1 MAIATAIMA
10 GVGGAA
16 SLIQGISARR
26 QAKDARNSAQEAMRQ
41 ARQEAQIN
49 YIESLRVPTE
59 AYDRAFDAGVARQR
73 QSVQALQEG
82 GQRALASGLGRVN
95 AQQDATD
102 FQTRQA
108 MADRLFNLE
117 ASKAQEQGR
126 IRDEVVDMNLAQAK
140 EQNIRASEQEQLSAS
155 AITGGILGL
164 GSAAGNILESSALFP
179 DGDAK
184 GLAGDVSDAGFAG
197 DMSSDEVARELS
209 KNFTPDE
216 INRMSEM
223 VKNNQN
229 PFASLGS
236 QSFDLRAAF
245 GTPNF

>member
-82 GQRALASGLGRVN
+82 GMRGQEGGIGKIN
-95 AQQDATD
+95 AVADATD

-117 ASKAQEQGR
+117 KTKAQEQGR
-126 IRDEVVDMNLAQAK
+126 IRDEVVDMNLAQAQ

-155 AITGGILGL
+155 AITSGIKGL
-164 GSAAGNILESSALFP
+164 GASAGGFLEASSLFGDEGVNELMDSGLGQGMNI
-179 DGDAK
+179 K
-184 GLAGDVSDAGFAG
+184 DV
-197 DMSSDEVARELS
+197 
-209 KNFTPDE
+209 K
-216 INRMSEM
+216 NRMSNMSDNEIRSLIKATDAG
-223 VKNNQN
+223 VDY
-229 PFASLGS
+229 FAPVSNMK
-236 QSFDLRAAF
+236 QSSIIPYSSSFSFNKTL
-245 GTPNF
+245 

>member
-10 GVGGAA
+10 GIGGAA

-82 GQRALASGLGRVN
+82 GQRALASGLARVN

-117 ASKAQEQGR
+117 TTKAKEKGR
-126 IRDEVVDMNLAQAK
+126 IRDEVVDMKLAQAQ
-140 EQNIRASEQEQLSAS
+140 EQNIIGSELEERSAGAISSGIKGLGAS
-155 AITGGILGL
+155 AGGFLE
-164 GSAAGNILESSALFP
+164 AAGLFGA
-179 DGDAK
+179 GDASK
-184 GLAGDVSDAGFAG
+184 T
-197 DMSSDEVARELS
+197 ELGQGIGNALKTS
-209 KNFTPDE
+209 KE
-216 INRMSEM
+216 G
-223 VKNNQN
+223 VN
-229 PFASLGS
+229 PFA
-236 QSFDLRAAF
+236 AF
-245 GTPNF
+245 STIN

>member
-59 AYDRAFDAGVARQR
+59 AYDRAFDASVARQR

-82 GQRALASGLGRVN
+82 GIRGIEGGIGSIN
-95 AQQDATD
+95 AVADARD
-102 FQTRQA
+102 VQTRQE

-117 ASKAQEQGR
+117 TDKVEEQGR
-126 IRDEVVDMNLAQAK
+126 IRDEVVDMNLAQAQ
-140 EQNIRASEQEQLSAS
+140 EQNIRASEQEQISAAAISSGIKGLGAS
-155 AITGGILGL
+155 AGGF
-164 GSAAGNILESSALFP
+164 LEASSLFGA
-179 DGDAK
+179 GDA
-184 GLAGDVSDAGFAG
+184 STT
-197 DMSSDEVARELS
+197 ELGQGIGNALKIS
-209 KNFTPDE
+209 KE
-216 INRMSEM
+216 G
-223 VKNNQN
+223 VN
-229 PFASLGS
+229 PL
-236 QSFDLRAAF
+236 AAF
-245 GTPNF
+245 STIN

>member
-59 AYDRAFDAGVARQR
+59 AYDRAFDASVARQR

-82 GQRALASGLGRVN
+82 GIRGQEGGIGKIN
-95 AQQDATD
+95 AVADATD

-117 ASKAQEQGR
+117 KTKAQEKGR
-126 IRDEVVDMNLAQAK
+126 IRDEVVDMKLAQAQ

-155 AITGGILGL
+155 AITSGIKGL
-164 GSAAGNILESSALFP
+164 GASAAGFLESAGLFG

-184 GLAGDVSDAGFAG
+184 GLASDVSDAGFAG

>member
-10 GVGGAA
+10 GVGGVA

-117 ASKAQEQGR
+117 TDKVEEQGR
-126 IRDEVVDMNLAQAK
+126 IRDEVVDMNLAQAQ
-140 EQNIRASEQEQLSAS
+140 EQNIRASEQEQLSAA
-155 AITGGILGL
+155 AISSGIKGL
-164 GSAAGNILESSALFP
+164 GSAAGGFLESSGLF
-179 DGDAK
+179 GDEGVNELMDS
-184 GLAGDVSDAGFAG
+184 GLGQGMNVKDV
-197 DMSSDEVARELS
+197 
-209 KNFTPDE
+209 K
-216 INRMSEM
+216 NRMSNMSDNEIRSLIKATDAG
-223 VKNNQN
+223 VDY
-229 PFASLGS
+229 FAPVSNMK
-236 QSFDLRAAF
+236 QSSIIPYPSSFSFNKTL
-245 GTPNF
+245 